1 MRVTAFCRIA
11 SLQSIHLRPLKAL
24 RQTCLF
30 PGPRFCSTEYP
41 RSSIGVIHHLFLRS
55 LVERVSMAF
64 TSAFHSA
71 FNVTGKDIVSC
82 YSPALGCNAA
92 LEMLWLQ

>member
-41 RSSIGVIHHLFLRS
+41 RSSIGVIHHLFLRFFGRKGLYGVYLRFPFS
-55 LVERVSMAF
+55 L
-64 TSAFHSA
+64 
-71 FNVTGKDIVSC
+71 
-82 YSPALGCNAA
+82 
-92 LEMLWLQ
+92 